1 MSINQKEDIGYIKR
15 DICFTNNLNII
26 KLLIKEGLDVN
37 SWGICGHTPIHF
49 HVKAGNFDIVKYLL
63 SEGADI
69 NINSIYGD
77 NVIDDALEYN
87 QPEIYQYLL
96 NIKNKNN

>member
-1 MSINQKEDIGYIKR
+1 MSNNQKEDIGYIKR